1 MPTELAAFS
10 DATPRAMRYQPFV
23 LLFSAVAVGM
33 VVDRYLPTPVWAWFA
48 GTLVLSLAWVVAWF
62 LNRRRLASCLL
73 LAGASALGGLWH
85 HDQWRLV
92 QVDEIG
98 LAVTEEIR
106 PLACEA
112 IALTSPRWSPAPPLH
127 AMRTVPKGDET
138 ELMVWVTRVRDGA
151 TWKPATGYARVD
163 VDGHLLGV
171 RAGDRIRLLVLAS
184 QPMKPLNSGDFDY
197 AAYERSRRVFC
208 RLRGLF
214 PESISVVERGSVWS
228 WRRWLARIREAGNE
242 HLRRYIPP
250 RRSTLA
256 AAILLGAREQLDP
269 ERNEGFLVTGTI
281 HVLSISGLHV
291 GIMAYGFWL
300 LFRTG
305 LFPRKPMLWSA
316 ILLTA
321 AYCLLTDWQPP
332 IVRATILVIVVCV
345 GLLRGRAAIGFHTLA
360 FAGLIVLAL
369 QPAALFQAGPQL
381 SFLSVAVM
389 IYFAPWL
396 TKQPIVDPLDRL
408 IYQSRWWPDR
418 WARAALGETWRYWLT
433 GAFIWIVTLPIV
445 WMQYNLVSPI
455 ALVLNVVVWLPIIA
469 ALFSG
474 FGVLV
479 LGPIVPQLGSI
490 CGWVCDRSLW
500 MIEWCIEQAQR
511 PAGNHFYLP
520 PPPWWWVALF
530 YAVFLLWILTPQL
543 RGRYALATALLV
555 GWFGVAWAMPSITQA
570 IAARNPD
577 RPLRCTFVAV
587 GHGTCALLELP
598 DGRNLLYDAG
608 RLGSPVGAVRPISAV
623 LWSRGITHLD
633 AIVISHADTD
643 HFNALPELLQRFDIG
658 AIYVSPLMFDQLDQP
673 AVKELKV
680 AIDASGVRLQTI
692 SASEKLP
699 TGDPLGDDYVQIE
712 VLHPPALGVIGTDN
726 ANSIVLLI
734 EHAGR
739 KILLPGD
746 LESPGLE
753 DLLAELPID
762 CDVVMAPH
770 HGSLRSDPKGFAN
783 WSRPE
788 FVVLSGDRNL
798 EDVPTIDAV
807 MNSYRQVGS
816 NVFHTAQHGSVTF
829 TLSREKVIAESFRQI
844 E

>member
-10 DATPRAMRYQPFV
+10 DATPRATRYQPFV
-23 LLFSAVAVGM
+23 LLLSAVVAGM
-33 VVDRYLPTPVWAWFA
+33 VVDRYLPAPPWVWFT
-48 GTLVLSLAWVVAWF
+48 GTLILSTAWVGAWL
-62 LNRRRLASCLL
+62 LNRQLAASCVL
-73 LAGASALGGLWH
+73 LAGAAAVGGLWH

-92 QVDEIG
+92 QADEIG

-138 ELMVWVTRVRDGA
+138 ELMVWVTRVRDGG
-151 TWKPATGYARVD
+151 TWRPATGYARVD

-184 QPMKPLNSGDFDY
+184 QPMKPLNPGDFDY

-214 PESISVVERGSVWS
+214 PESISVLERGSVWS
-228 WRRWLARIREAGNE
+228 WRLWLARVREAGNE

-250 RRSTLA
+250 RRATLA

-291 GIMAYGFWL
+291 GILAYGFWL

-305 LFPRKPMLWSA
+305 LFPRRPMLWSA
-316 ILLTA
+316 IVLTT

-332 IVRATILVIVVCV
+332 IVRATILVIVVCL
-345 GLLRGRAAIGFHTLA
+345 GLLRGQAAIGFHTLA

-381 SFLSVAVM
+381 SFLSVAAM

-396 TKQPIVDPLDRL
+396 TKRPIVDPLDRL
-408 IYQSRWWPDR
+408 IHQSRSWPV
-418 WARAALGETWRYWLT
+418 RAFRSIGGEIYRVWLT
-433 GAFIWIVTLPIV
+433 GAVIWVVTLPIV
-445 WMQYNLVSPI
+445 WQQYNLISPI
-455 ALVLNVVVWLPIIA
+455 ALVLNIVIWLPIIA

-479 LGPIVPQLGSI
+479 FGPIIPQLGAA
-490 CGWVCDRSLW
+490 CGWMCDRSLW
-500 MIEWCIEQAQR
+500 MIEVCIDQAQR
-511 PAGNHFYLP
+511 PVGNHFYLP
-520 PPPWWWVALF
+520 PPSWWWVAVF
-530 YAVFLLWILTPQL
+530 YAVLLAWMLTPRL
-543 RGRYALATALLV
+543 RDKYLLAGALLV
-555 GWFGVAWAMPSITQA
+555 AWFGIAFAMPSIGQT

-587 GHGTCALLELP
+587 GHGTCCLLEMP
-598 DGRNLLYDAG
+598 DGRNLMYDAG

-633 AIVISHADTD
+633 ALVISHADTD
-643 HFNALPELLQRFDIG
+643 HFNALPELLQRIDIG
-658 AIYVSPLMFDQLDQP
+658 VIYVSPVMFDQLDQP

-680 AIDASGVRLQTI
+680 AIDASGVPVRTI
-692 SASEKLP
+692 SASDKLP
-699 TGDPLGDDYVQIE
+699 IGDPLTDKAVQIE
-712 VLHPPALGVIGTDN
+712 VLHPTALGVIGSDN
-726 ANSIVLLI
+726 ANSIVLLV

-739 KILLPGD
+739 KIMLPGD

-798 EDVPTIDAV
+798 EDVPTINAV

-816 NVFHTAQHGSVTF
+816 DVFHTAQHGCVTF
-829 TLSREKVIAESFRQI
+829 TLSRDKVIAESFRPV